1 MRQWREVKAR
11 HRDALVFF
19 RVGDFYELFYGD
31 AEEGSRLL
39 GLTLTS
45 RNNGAAARVP
55 LAGVPAKALDD
66 YLGRLVALGKRVAIC
81 EQVEDPAEAKG
92 IVRREVVETIT
103 PGTVMADSLLEPR
116 RNNYVVAIAPNGSG
130 TGLAALDVSTGELL
144 VSLAETDRLED
155 ELGRF
160 DPRELLLPESAES
173 VPLPPSTV
181 RTVRPDWLFDVEAAR
196 DELVRRFRVQS
207 LDGFGF
213 EARDEPLVRA
223 AGALVAY
230 VEEIRPG
237 SADHIR
243 GPQIQRAGS
252 RMDLDSMTRRN
263 LELVEALRPFDG
275 DACLLSV
282 MDHTRTPMGARML
295 RSWVLRP
302 LLEAEAIWARQDAI
316 RELLESHSLRKGLQD
331 VLSAVKDLERLAAK
345 VSAARATPRDLL
357 GLGTSLE
364 PLPRLRDLAAE
375 ARSSLLVDLL
385 GDLDPLE
392 DVAAQILSAI
402 APDAP
407 ATLAEGG
414 VIRSGYDE
422 ALDELRQTRDSA
434 RDFIA
439 GLQARERERTGIGSL
454 KVGFNKVF
462 GYYLEVT
469 KANLAKV
476 PESYVRK
483 QTLAGAE
490 RYFTPELKEWEEKVF
505 GAEDTIGQLENSLFL
520 RLRSG
525 LCAQVSRLQDT
536 SERVA
541 SVDVLAGLADL
552 AEASGYVRPEVT
564 TGFELYVRAGRHPV
578 VETMMP
584 REEFIPSDIHLDER
598 DRVIILTGPNMAGK
612 STVLRQVGLIQ
623 LMAQVGSYVPADEAR
638 LGICD
643 RIFTRVGASDSLAR
657 GQSTFMVEMNETASI
672 IHGAT
677 DRSLVL
683 LDEIGRGTST
693 YDGVSIAWAVSEHLH
708 DAIGAKAIFATHYHE
723 LTQLG
728 DQLEGVKN
736 LNVAVRESGDRIV
749 FLRRLEEGGADR
761 SYGIQVARLAGF
773 PPHLIARATELLREL
788 EGTHSRGGAGLGTS
802 EREQFSLFD
811 APGRSSRA
819 TVSEGPDQ
827 GPPPAIAR
835 FVTKLRGVD
844 IDQMTPLQALNWIA
858 EMQADVQRADVNEPD
873 PQGEDS

>member
-1 MRQWREVKAR
+1 MTKLDTAANDTPLMRQWREVKAR

-55 LAGVPAKALDD
+55 LAGVPAKALDE
-66 YLGRLVALGKRVAIC
+66 YLGRLVGLGKRVAIC

-103 PGTVMADSLLEPR
+103 PGTVLADSLLEPR
-116 RNNYVVAIAPNGSG
+116 RNNYVVALAPNGAG
-130 TGLAALDVSTGELL
+130 TGLAALDVSTGELV

-160 DPRELLLPESAES
+160 DPRELLVPESADP
-173 VPLPPSTV
+173 VPAPPSTV
-181 RTVRPDWLFDVEAAR
+181 RTIRPDWMFDVEAAR
-196 DELVRRFRVQS
+196 EELVRRFRVQS

-213 EARDEPLVRA
+213 EARDDLLVRA

-275 DACLLSV
+275 DACLLTV
-282 MDHTRTPMGARML
+282 MDRTRTPMGARML

-302 LLEAEAIWARQDAI
+302 LLEAESIWARQDAI
-316 RELLESHSLRKGLQD
+316 RELLESPALRQGLQEG
-331 VLSAVKDLERLAAK
+331 LAAVRDLERLAAK
-345 VSAARATPRDLL
+345 VSTARATPRDLL

-364 PLPRLRDLAAE
+364 PLPRLRELSGQ

-385 GDLDPLE
+385 GDLDPME
-392 DVAAQILSAI
+392 DVAARILSAI

-414 VIRSGYDE
+414 VIRPGYDDE
-422 ALDELRQTRDSA
+422 LDGLRQTRDSA

-439 GLQARERERTGIGSL
+439 SLQARERERTGIGSL

-469 KANLAKV
+469 KANLSKV

-490 RYFTPELKEWEEKVF
+490 RYFTPELKEWEERVF
-505 GAEDTIGQLENSLFL
+505 GAEDNIQQLENSLFL
-520 RLRSG
+520 RLRAG
-525 LCAQVSRLQDT
+525 LSDQVSRLQET
-536 SERVA
+536 SRRVA
-541 SVDVLAGLADL
+541 SV
-552 AEASGYVRPEVT
+552 E
-564 TGFELYVRAGRHPV
+564 
-578 VETMMP
+578 
-584 REEFIPSDIHLDER
+584 
-598 DRVIILTGPNMAGK
+598 
-612 STVLRQVGLIQ
+612 
-623 LMAQVGSYVPADEAR
+623 
-638 LGICD
+638 
-643 RIFTRVGASDSLAR
+643 RVG
-657 GQSTFMVEMNETASI
+657 
-672 IHGAT
+672 
-677 DRSLVL
+677 RSRRS
-683 LDEIGRGTST
+683 GR
-693 YDGVSIAWAVSEHLH
+693 
-708 DAIGAKAIFATHYHE
+708 
-723 LTQLG
+723 
-728 DQLEGVKN
+728 
-736 LNVAVRESGDRIV
+736 
-749 FLRRLEEGGADR
+749 
-761 SYGIQVARLAGF
+761 
-773 PPHLIARATELLREL
+773 
-788 EGTHSRGGAGLGTS
+788 
-802 EREQFSLFD
+802 
-811 APGRSSRA
+811 
-819 TVSEGPDQ
+819 
-827 GPPPAIAR
+827 
-835 FVTKLRGVD
+835 
-844 IDQMTPLQALNWIA
+844 
-858 EMQADVQRADVNEPD
+858 VQRVR
-873 PQGEDS
+873 QT